1 MMKITMTEMNEYAK
15 SQLVL
20 RTILNFVAHYGSL
33 VNSLCTLVQKKLMA
47 IKKNA

>member
-20 RTILNFVAHYGSL
+20 PTILNFVAHYGSL
-33 VNSLCTLVQKKLMA
+33 VSSLCKLMQKKLMA
-47 IKKNA
+47 ITKNA